1 VAALIT
7 GVGMSSSVGGAIG
20 GAAAIRAGLSRPGP
34 LVFEQPGGGDV
45 PEPLTGH
52 PVSGVTDGTFCYGR
66 WIRLA
71 HAALLDLARGGVLE
85 DPRRW
90 SRTALVVAVPDHLHE
105 RYPRP
110 DAMTDQELST
120 AYVGRLLGLL
130 GWPVAPARTTLV
142 RRGHAGPLEALQAA
156 EALLA
161 SGHERVIVLAADT
174 FVESP
179 TLAWLHA
186 QGRLK
191 TPDNP
196 VGVMAGEAAA
206 AVLIEAPGFAPLASI
221 TGAPTLAILASV
233 VLEAETGFDARRD
246 RGLGRAVSAAA
257 EHALRRAG
265 ARLPFSGD
273 LYVDLD
279 GKEGRAYDFGV
290 MLSHLGPTLLGP
302 RHRARFPAVA
312 LGHTGAAAAAVAVV
326 LGVRSLVRG
335 YARSEHVL
343 VTARDGGG
351 HTGAACLARAP
362 SAPHSSGASAA

>member
-1 VAALIT
+1 
-7 GVGMSSSVGGAIG
+7 MSSSVGGAIG

-34 LVFEQPGGGDV
+34 LSFEQPGGGDV

-71 HAALLDLARGGVLE
+71 HAALLDLARGGALD
-85 DPRRW
+85 DPGRW
-90 SRTALVVAVPDHLHE
+90 ARTGVVVAVPDHLDE
-105 RYPRP
+105 RYPRAH
-110 DAMTDQELST
+110 AMTDAELSA
-120 AYVGRLLGLL
+120 AYVGRLLQLL
-130 GWPVAPARTTLV
+130 GWPVTPARTRLV
-142 RRGHAGPLEALQAA
+142 RRGHAGPLEALQVA
-156 EALLA
+156 ETLLA
-161 SGHERVIVLAADT
+161 SGEERVIVLAADT

-196 VGVMAGEAAA
+196 VGVIPGEAAA
-206 AVLIEAPGFAPLASI
+206 AVMIEAPASASLGSI
-221 TGAPTLAILASV
+221 TGAPALAILAAV
-233 VLEAETGFDARRD
+233 TLEAEAGFDARRD
-246 RGLGRAVSAAA
+246 RGLGRAVSVAA

-273 LYVDLD
+273 VYVDLD
-279 GKEGRAYDFGV
+279 GEEGRAYDFGV
-290 MLSHLGPTLLGP
+290 MLSRLAPALLGP
-302 RHRARFPAVA
+302 RYRTRFPAVA

-326 LGVRSLVRG
+326 LGVRSLVRD

-362 SAPHSSGASAA
+362 RSSRTAGASAT